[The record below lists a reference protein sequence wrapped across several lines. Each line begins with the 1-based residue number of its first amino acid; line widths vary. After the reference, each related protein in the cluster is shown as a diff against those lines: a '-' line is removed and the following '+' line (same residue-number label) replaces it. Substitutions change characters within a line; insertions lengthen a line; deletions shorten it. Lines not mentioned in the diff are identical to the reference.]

1 MIGAGRSTQ
10 YLISYLIDNAEKENW
25 LVTIGDLNL
34 SWAEAKAGNS
44 KYAKAIELD
53 LFDEEQ
59 LKAEIFKNDV
69 VVSLAPAHLHIH
81 IAKQCL
87 SLKKSLFTAS
97 YVNDELAKM
106 NQDVADAGL
115 LFMNEAG
122 LDPGIDHMSAMEIFE
137 RIKSDGGKITGFK
150 SYAGG
155 LVAPESDDNPWKYK
169 FSWNPRNIIL
179 AGSGGP
185 AKYLSKGKL
194 HILPYQRLYRE
205 AELVEI
211 KGIGTFAA
219 YLNRDSVSYQKIYTL
234 DDIEILQRLTLRYP
248 EFVFGWQ
255 AVVALGINDDSYK
268 INFRTQDTPSDF
280 LEIFLPTTSGDA
292 KSRLSTY
299 LLNDADFKKHKNLI
313 LSQFEFVGFFDSKVA
328 MNLEG
333 AFSPA
338 EVLQKI
344 LEPKLALAP
353 ADKDYI
359 VMYHEVDYIINH
371 KKYKLTSSF
380 KLKGENEHKTAMAKT
395 VGLPVAILL
404 HAYLDGKLNFTGVRI
419 PTMPEAYKV
428 CLDKLKD
435 YGIYFEETVEELSI

>member
-10 YLISYLIDNAEKENW
+10 YLISYLLENAEKENW

-34 SWAEAKAGNS
+34 CWAEAKAGNS
-44 KYAKAIELD
+44 KFAKAIELD
-53 LFDEEQ
+53 LFNDNQ
-59 LKAEIFKNDV
+59 LKAEIANNDV
-69 VVSLAPAHLHIH
+69 VISLAPAHMHIH

-87 SLKKSLFTAS
+87 ALKKSLFTAS

-106 NQDVADAGL
+106 NDDVVNAGL

-137 RIKSDGGKITGFK
+137 RIKGEGGRITGFK

-155 LVAPESDDNPWKYK
+155 LIAPESDDNPWKYK

-194 HILPYQRLYRE
+194 HVLPYQRLYRE

-211 KGIGTFAA
+211 DNIGTFAA
-219 YLNRDSVSYQKIYTL
+219 YLNRDSLSYQKIYEL
-234 DDIEILQRLTLRYP
+234 EDIEVLQRLTLRYP
-248 EFVFGWQ
+248 EFVYGWQ
-255 AVVALGINDDSYK
+255 AVVALGLNDDSYK
-268 INFRTQDTPSDF
+268 IDFKPQDSPSDF
-280 LEIFLPTTSGDA
+280 LEIFLPTTAGNAIERFS
-292 KSRLSTY
+292 SY
-299 LLNDADFKKHKNLI
+299 LNQDADFSKHKYLI
-313 LSQFEFVGFFDSKVA
+313 LSQFDFAGFFNGNEP
-328 MNLEG
+328 MNLDG

-344 LEPKLALAP
+344 LEPKLGLAP
-353 ADKDYI
+353 NDKDYI
-359 VMYHEVDYIINH
+359 VMFHEVHYIINN
-371 KKYKLTSSF
+371 KRYKLASSF

-428 CLDKLKD
+428 CLEKLKE
-435 YGIYFEETVEELSI
+435 YGIYFEESIQEID